1 VSISDVNCCIK
12 LQIPD
17 ISSSRLR
24 RDNLLFFSQTKSG
37 LRMYECIPPIRR
49 YSEFGEKTGPK
60 MSMQS
65 WTKDKI
71 SGNRNSICSIPQ
83 WLY

>member
-24 RDNLLFFSQTKSG
+24 RDNFLFFSQTKSG

-49 YSEFGEKTGPK
+49 YSEFGE
-60 MSMQS
+60 
-65 WTKDKI
+65 
-71 SGNRNSICSIPQ
+71 NRSKNEHAIVNERQ
-83 WLY
+83 D